1 MYRPVIV
8 VLCSLFLL
16 QSCVQGMS
24 LLGKR
29 RCLCKGVGANNV
41 DLKQIKKFEFFPP
54 SSKCE
59 KMEVIAKF
67 KHEKRG
73 LCLNPD
79 SDVVKSVVAL
89 SKKKSSEK

>member
-8 VLCSLFLL
+8 LCMLFLL
-16 QSCVQGMS
+16 QPCVQGMS

-29 RCLCKGVGANNV
+29 RCLCMGNGADHV

-67 KHEKRG
+67 KHKKKG
-73 LCLNPD
+73 LCLNPH
-79 SDVVKSVVAL
+79 SELVKSVVAL
-89 SKKKSSEK
+89 SKKKSSDEK